1 MLWAMPEPTETDH
14 EEPEASEPTENEDGE
29 AEASDVAPR
38 VATKHS
44 MSSSRS
50 AAGWPGIAPM
60 IG

>member
-14 EEPEASEPTENEDGE
+14 EEPEASEPRENEDEE

-50 AAGWPGIAPM
+50 AAAWPALGSHR
-60 IG
+60 